1 MTEKQKEAIKILNR
15 IGFTETREKGLPFAI
30 TEEEYFTLLEFII
43 GSKNEIQYIP
53 YTPNPL
59 DHLPFY
65 GNELKTTCENESTNH
80 LDNNNY

>member
-1 MTEKQKEAIKILNR
+1 MTEKQKEAIRVLNR
-15 IGFTETREKGLPFAI
+15 LKETGVLSEDEYFAI
-30 TEEEYFTLLEFII
+30 FEFVVLF
-43 GSKNEIQYIP
+43 KPEIQYVP

-65 GNELKTTCENESTNH
+65 GQELKTTCENESTNH